1 MELMMLSGDSVSG
14 SFHRQ
19 LSIVNSKPLLEWQF
33 DWLHANKVDHLVLLT
48 SKAAK
53 EVVSLA
59 SKLGKERGIRVDFSL
74 EDKPRGTAGAIL
86 LAERYISDKA
96 FAAMNGDI
104 VTNLMLSK
112 MSLGNSVAAI
122 ALVPLR
128 ATYGVVKLRGNQVI
142 GFQEKPM
149 LKEYWINGG
158 VYLFSNEIFDM
169 LPKRG
174 DLESTTFVELSW
186 KGLLK
191 GIKFGSVYW
200 RSIESPKDIEVLSR
214 ELKRI
219 KLLHAR

>member
-1 MELMMLSGDSVSG
+1 MLSGDSSSS

-33 DWLHANKVDHLVLLT
+33 DWLSANKVDHLVLLA
-48 SKAAK
+48 SKTANELLK
-53 EVVSLA
+53 LA
-59 SKLGKERGIRVDFSL
+59 LKLGKERGIHVDLSL

-86 LAERYISDKA
+86 LAEHYISDKS

-128 ATYGVVKLRGNQVI
+128 ATYGVVKLRGNQII

-200 RSIESPKDIEVLSR
+200 RSIESLKDIETLSR